1 MSTLN
6 EQIEAIQK
14 EIRETPYHK
23 GTEHHIGRLRA
34 RLAKLK
40 EKQLDAGRSRSGG
53 GSSSKGYDVKKQG
66 DATVVLV
73 GPPSVG
79 KSTLLNCLTN
89 AKSKVAPYAFTTV
102 SVIPGMMEYRDARI
116 QILDVPGLIQ
126 GAGSG
131 RGRGKEVLSVV
142 RGSDLVVL
150 LTDIENT
157 HAFKQ
162 LENELYQVGIRLNTK
177 PPQVR
182 INKLLKGGINVRSN
196 IRQDY
201 DLETVKEIAKE
212 FRITNAEIVLGEK
225 ISMESLIDAFSRNR
239 VYVPAIYVV
248 NKAERIKEDQKDPEY
263 VYISARENLGIEN
276 LKKLIWEKLSL
287 IRVYLVKYGNEP
299 SRSNPIIIQSGSSLE
314 DLSKQLGSRIGE
326 YVKRALIWGSGA
338 KYPAQE
344 VSLSTI
350 AQDGMYVRFKG
361 SSLV

>member
-1 MSTLN
+1 MSDIN

-40 EKQLDAGRSRSGG
+40 EKQIDEGGSKSGG
-53 GSSSKGYDVKKQG
+53 GGKGYAVKKQG
-66 DATVVLV
+66 DATIVLV

-89 AKSKVAPYAFTTV
+89 ARSKVAPYAFTTV

-131 RGRGKEVLSVV
+131 KGRGREVLSVV

-157 HAFKQ
+157 GAFEQ
-162 LENELYQVGIRLNTK
+162 LENELYEVGIRLNAK
-177 PPQVR
+177 PPNVR
-182 INKLLKGGINVRSN
+182 INKLLKGGIDVRSN
-196 IRQDY
+196 ISQDY
-201 DLETVKEIAKE
+201 DFETVKEIAKE
-212 FRITNAEIVLGEK
+212 FRIPNAEIVLGEK
-225 ISMESLIDAFSRNR
+225 VTMESLIDTFARNR
-239 VYVPAIYVV
+239 VYVPSIYVV
-248 NKAERIKEDQKDPEY
+248 NKSEKVKEAQKDPEY
-263 VYISARENLGIEN
+263 TYISASENLGIEK

-287 IRVYLVKYGNEP
+287 IRVYLVKSGSEP
-299 SRSNPIIIQSGSSLE
+299 DKNSPIIIKSGSSLE
-314 DLSKQLGSRIGE
+314 KLSKQLGSKIGE
-326 YVKRALIWGSGA
+326 DVKRAIIWGSGS